1 MKKRTSKTVIT
12 CDRCGKKIK
21 TYTEKDGEA
30 YEKYLERV
38 GALQVRRA
46 FTHPLLG
53 GETVTRFFEIDL
65 CEECD
70 ASFRKWYEG
79 GK

>member
-1 MKKRTSKTVIT
+1 MKKFTSKTVVT

-30 YEKYLERV
+30 YVKYQDRV
-38 GALQVRRA
+38 GALEVRREWVN
-46 FTHPLLG
+46 PW
-53 GETVTRFFEIDL
+53 GEPSTKFYAIDL

>member
-1 MKKRTSKTVIT
+1 MRKFTSKTVIT

-21 TYTEKDGEA
+21 TYTEKDGKA
-30 YEKYLERV
+30 IGKYLERV
-38 GALQVRRA
+38 GALQVSRECEMP
-46 FTHPLLG
+46 FG
-53 GETVTRFFEIDL
+53 GKTTRFFDIDL
-65 CEECD
+65 CEECE

>member
-1 MKKRTSKTVIT
+1 MKKYASKTVIT

-30 YEKYLERV
+30 YEKYLKRV
-38 GALQVRRA
+38 GALQVRREW
-46 FTHPLLG
+46 TNPLI
-53 GETVTRFFEIDL
+53 GETVTSFFRIDL

-79 GK
+79 GM

>member
-1 MKKRTSKTVIT
+1 MKKYTSKTVIT

-21 TYTEKDGEA
+21 TYTEKDCKA
-30 YEKYLERV
+30 YDKYRV
-38 GALQVRRA
+38 GALQVRREYVL
-46 FTHPLLG
+46 F
-53 GETVTRFFEIDL
+53 GEPITKFVEIDL